1 MEYVLKTSNLTRQY
15 DRYLAVNH
23 VNLTIRRGE
32 IYGFIGKNGAGK
44 TTFMKMISGLS
55 RPTDGEIELFGVK
68 GREAAGYHSR
78 IGSLIEAPGVYPGMT
93 GAENLRC
100 KTLALGI
107 HRPGCEQELLHLV
120 GLDGAGRKK
129 VKNYSLGM
137 RQRLGIALALTGGPD
152 LLILDEPVNGL
163 DPQGMAEIR
172 DMLLRLKEEKNM
184 TIMVSSHILEELYKI
199 ADTFGIIHEGRLLE
213 EISREELAA
222 RCSDYLEL
230 TVSDAG
236 MACTVIEACGI
247 RGYRVLDHHNIHI
260 YETVRRPGELNLALV
275 QAGVMVDALHMV
287 QETLENY
294 FLKLTGGRNHD

>member
-1 MEYVLKTSNLTRQY
+1 MEYVLKTSNLTKQF
-15 DRYLAVNH
+15 DRHLAADH
-23 VNLTIRRGE
+23 VSLTIRRGE

-55 RPTDGEIELFGVK
+55 SPTDGEIELFGTK
-68 GREAAGYHSR
+68 GREAARYHSR
-78 IGSLIEAPGVYPGMT
+78 IGCLIEAPGIYPWMS

-100 KTLALGI
+100 KMLALGI
-107 HRPGCEQELLHLV
+107 HKAGYEKELLHLV
-120 GLDGAGRKK
+120 GLDGTGKKK
-129 VKNYSLGM
+129 VRNYSLGI

-172 DMLLRLKEEKNM
+172 DLLLRLKEERNM

-213 EISREELAA
+213 EISREELSD
-222 RCSDYLEL
+222 RCSDYLEIA
-230 TVSDAG
+230 VSDAG
-236 MACTVIEACGI
+236 AACTVIERAGI
-247 RGYRVLDHHNIHI
+247 HSYKVLEHHKIHI
-260 YETVRRPGELNLALV
+260 YETVCNPGELNLALV
-275 QAGVMVDALHMV
+275 KAGVMVDALHTV

-294 FLKLTGGRNHD
+294 FLKLTGGISHD